1 MSWLIVAVMSTI
13 HMGDMRDIYV
23 FTTPTFDS
31 SRSCIE
37 YVQQNG
43 QGIAYKLSQVYPNDR
58 VAQVLCIPKKGV
70 DDILENTSPLEPKK
84 GLDI

>member
-1 MSWLIVAVMSTI
+1 MSTI
-13 HMGDMRDIYV
+13 HMGDMRDLYV

-31 SRSCIE
+31 SRACIQ

-43 QGIAYKLSQVYPNDR
+43 QGIAYKLSQVYPEDR
-58 VAQVLCIPKKGV
+58 IAKILCVPKKSV
-70 DDILENTSPLEPKK
+70 DDILENTSHLEPKK